1 MANASDDRKAKVVI
15 NHMSAEYIK
24 AYSHHFVQQRNSQK
38 RYAVTQSDL
47 AIKNELLY
55 YLSNHTHSRILD
67 TSDVNFWRH
76 KEEKTTKWI
85 SKHSRQNTNSNEP
98 PLDDLLVIRAC
109 AAFQALTD
117 CLRHWEGDKVL
128 SENKLQVIFERTF
141 YPELFDP
148 IPEDEDEKKT
158 FMRSYDSKR
167 GAKMSHGS
175 MQNCFNHMLEFI
187 TGYKRQ
193 EMPKTTTKK
202 KTKKKTTKKRKR
214 NNNKKTT
221 QKKSKTS
228 DVEPKHTKK
237 KRSSSGLPAT
247 GDGFLVFTI
256 DGNTK
261 SFSTY
266 DKAIV
271 EALAVYDQIRNNQ
284 RR

>member
-1 MANASDDRKAKVVI
+1 MPKRKRSKKNKTGFFGVIKTSSERYRTQIWIDGTMKNLGTYDTAKQAAKAYDTEAIKLKMSGMANASDDQKAKVVI

-128 SENKLQVIFERTF
+128 SENKLQVIFENF
-141 YPELFDP
+141 
-148 IPEDEDEKKT
+148 
-158 FMRSYDSKR
+158 
-167 GAKMSHGS
+167 
-175 MQNCFNHMLEFI
+175 
-187 TGYKRQ
+187 
-193 EMPKTTTKK
+193 
-202 KTKKKTTKKRKR
+202 
-214 NNNKKTT
+214 
-221 QKKSKTS
+221 
-228 DVEPKHTKK
+228 
-237 KRSSSGLPAT
+237 
-247 GDGFLVFTI
+247 FLSRI
-256 DGNTK
+256 
-261 SFSTY
+261 
-266 DKAIV
+266 I
-271 EALAVYDQIRNNQ
+271 
-284 RR
+284 